1 MKIVSRRA
9 LIGSGAL
16 LGNGLISALA
26 KGGAAPIGFGYG
38 TYGMKTLP
46 WDEALR
52 TLAEIGYDGVEIA
65 LMPEWPTEP
74 RLLSPADRRQ
84 IRALLGEL
92 GLALP
97 AFLEVLP
104 ITGAAQKKAE
114 NVERLK
120 RAIEL
125 GHDLSPHK
133 QPVIETIIG
142 RKTAEWDQVK
152 ASMVDEMKEWAK
164 AAEAG
169 NTVVC
174 FKPHVGQ
181 AVQNPE
187 RALWLIR
194 EVGSRN
200 IRVVYDYSHMYLEGF
215 TLAES
220 LKQLL
225 PYAPFIH
232 VKDSSGTPANHE
244 FLLPGEGKTDYV
256 EYFRLLRQQGYGG
269 FVVVEVSAMVQRKP
283 GYDAISAAKMCY
295 RRLAAAFEKAGV
307 NRPPRRRA

>member
-1 MKIVSRRA
+1 MMSVLVQEA
-9 LIGSGAL
+9 V
-16 LGNGLISALA
+16 
-26 KGGAAPIGFGYG
+26 PIGFGYG

-46 WDEALR
+46 WDGALR

-74 RLLSPADRRQ
+74 QLLSPTVRRQ
-84 IRALLGEL
+84 IRAMLGEL

-104 ITGAAQKKAE
+104 ITGVAQKRAE
-114 NVERLK
+114 NLERLK

-125 GHDLSPHK
+125 GHDLSPNK

-152 ASMVDEMKEWAK
+152 ASMVGELREWARV
-164 AAEAG
+164 AEDG

-181 AVQNPE
+181 AVQSPE

-194 EVGSRN
+194 ETGSKN

-215 TLAES
+215 ALAES
-220 LKQLL
+220 LRQLL
-225 PYAPFIH
+225 PYTPFIH
-232 VKDSSGTPANHE
+232 VKDASGTAAGHE

-256 EYFRLLRQQGYGG
+256 EYFRLLRQERYRG
-269 FVVVEVSAMVQRKP
+269 FVAVEVSAMVRRKP
-283 GYDAISAAKMCY
+283 GYDPIRAAKLCY
-295 RRLAAAFEKAGV
+295 QRLAVAFEKAGV
-307 NRPPRRRA
+307 DRPPRRRA

>member
-1 MKIVSRRA
+1 MM
-9 LIGSGAL
+9 
-16 LGNGLISALA
+16 SALVKETA
-26 KGGAAPIGFGYG
+26 QAIGFGIG

-46 WDEALR
+46 WDAALR

-74 RLLSPADRRQ
+74 KLLSQADRRQ
-84 IRALLGEL
+84 IRTMLGEL

-104 ITGAAQKKAE
+104 ITGVAQKRAE

-120 RAIEL
+120 RAMEL
-125 GHDLSPHK
+125 GHDLSPKK
-133 QPVIETIIG
+133 QPVIETAIG

-152 ASMVDEMKEWAK
+152 ASMVNELKEWAR

-169 NTVVC
+169 NTIVC

-181 AVQNPE
+181 AVQSPE

-215 TLAES
+215 ALAES
-220 LKQLL
+220 LHQLL
-225 PYAPFIH
+225 PYTPFIH
-232 VKDSSGTPANHE
+232 VKDSSGTAAKHE
-244 FLLPGEGKTDYV
+244 FLLAGEGKTDYV
-256 EYFRLLRQQGYGG
+256 EYFRLLREQGYGG

-283 GYDAISAAKMCY
+283 GYEPIAAAKLCY
-295 RRLAAAFEKAGV
+295 GRLAAAFEKAGV
-307 NRPPRRRA
+307 NRPPRRRV